1 MEEEN
6 KSADDMNK
14 ARISQMSCDMEIPLN
29 CTSSSPFRH
38 LYDENLQPMGHVHSQ
53 RLLTKL

>member
-14 ARISQMSCDMEIPLN
+14 ARVSQMSCDMEIPLN
-29 CTSSSPFRH
+29 STSSSPFRH